1 MKKFMKRLII
11 TADDYG
17 MSEAVNRAI
26 EEGVSVG
33 FITSINVMVNMP
45 YANDVAEVRRRF
57 PDISIGLHLNLTAG
71 KPVSNCQ
78 EIKSLVDSNGMFYS
92 MSEFRSRWQTKKIKL
107 NEVKKEISAQ
117 YLVYRRLIGEPDYWN
132 THQHIHMAP
141 AFLYLILS
149 SEMNLNIKAF
159 RCNKHIV
166 IGEGHINKHLR
177 KLYINSLFYY
187 VRKRVKIP
195 DGLLLFVDENIK
207 YNMNEWLHKVS
218 WDKYEVIELMIHPA
232 KSIDSIYFG
241 AMQESRIKE
250 YEMVINESNYRCI
263 EENNVELIGFKDI
276 YKIENV
282 INMDIKI

>member
-92 MSEFRSRWQTKKIKL
+92 MSEFRSRWQTKKIKF

-141 AFLYLILS
+141 AFLNLILS
-149 SEMNLNIKAF
+149 SEMNLA
-159 RCNKHIV
+159 
-166 IGEGHINKHLR
+166 E
-177 KLYINSLFYY
+177 
-187 VRKRVKIP
+187 
-195 DGLLLFVDENIK
+195 
-207 YNMNEWLHKVS
+207 
-218 WDKYEVIELMIHPA
+218 
-232 KSIDSIYFG
+232 
-241 AMQESRIKE
+241 
-250 YEMVINESNYRCI
+250 
-263 EENNVELIGFKDI
+263 
-276 YKIENV
+276 
-282 INMDIKI
+282 